1 MKELIFLLAPRA
13 EKTHIMSHS
22 FAPNENECAQIFST
36 LALPD
41 YYCSPRVMFVRVC
54 A

>member
-36 LALPD
+36 LALLD
-41 YYCSPRVMFVRVC
+41 YCSPRVMFVRVC